1 MKLVRQQLMHLIE
14 NCNNNRPT
22 GSSVQLG
29 ILPSKYIKRIEEK
42 LGTDIVSVRL
52 LVNDKQIAHALRTVK
67 RFRGAAVDESEFIE
81 ELLNID
87 KLEIG
92 LLYENNRPTIHFIS
106 RHGSYFNKYV
116 FRINE
121 YDKRSKTT
129 NIAFITAG
137 KIDSVIL
144 DQYEI
149 IK

>member
-1 MKLVRQQLMHLIE
+1 MQV
-14 NCNNNRPT
+14 
-22 GSSVQLG
+22 
-29 ILPSKYIKRIEEK
+29 
-42 LGTDIVSVRL
+42 
-52 LVNDKQIAHALRTVK
+52 
-67 RFRGAAVDESEFIE
+67 RGAAVDESEFIE

-129 NIAFITAG
+129 NITFITAG